1 MGVVVP
7 RCRRVGKKGG
17 KRNNKRSR
25 RLEAVSWP
33 AAGGRHNKL
42 ASVAVAVAV
51 AAGGTPSL
59 SLLLGSAQHSVGKT
73 MVLRR
78 SEDSLA

>member
-51 AAGGTPSL
+51 GGTPSL